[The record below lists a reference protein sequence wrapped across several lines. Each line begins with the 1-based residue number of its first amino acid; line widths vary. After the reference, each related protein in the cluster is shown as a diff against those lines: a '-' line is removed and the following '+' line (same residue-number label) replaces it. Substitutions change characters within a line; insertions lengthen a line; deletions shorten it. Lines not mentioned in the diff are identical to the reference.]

1 MATVT
6 ELQIRRDKLLER
18 LESLQTRVS
27 HGDKTVQYDLTQ
39 AREALDLL
47 DREIARSGGGR
58 RIARH
63 LRVRSSKD
71 L

>member
-1 MATVT
+1 MADVD
-6 ELQIRRDKLLER
+6 ELQIRRDRLLER

-47 DREIARSGGGR
+47 DREINRSSGR
-58 RIARH
+58 RVARH
-63 LRVRSSKD
+63 LRVRSNKD